1 MLSYANPAPKK
12 KISVA
17 SLQLWNVSRRMLR
30 SHTEHERTRCSSP
43 KDIQQAHCL
52 QKNAR
57 PHLLPHSLCFPNA
70 LVSDTV
76 MIFEA

>member
-30 SHTEHERTRCSSP
+30 NYTEHERTRCSSP
-43 KDIQQAHCL
+43 KDIQQAHCF
-52 QKNAR
+52 QIDAR
-57 PHLLPHSLCFPNA
+57 PRLLPHSLRFSNA
-70 LVSDTV
+70 LVSDTL